1 MKSENSRRGKRSRVA
16 GHSYERQIVKELKEL
31 GFKNAVSSRSESKNL
46 DDKGVDVANT
56 PGYSV
61 QCKNSKTNPNYVELL
76 NDLNTIVSLRGTV
89 KVILHK
95 KTKKAKANFIPVGE
109 YALLT
114 KQDFYNLLKL
124 AEQGK
129 FMEIF
134 RDKKHEKDVSKVL

>member
-1 MKSENSRRGKRSRVA
+1 MKTNGKRNRAA
-16 GHSYERQIVKELKEL
+16 GHGYELKIIKELKEL
-31 GFKNAVSSRSESKNL
+31 VPVFKDAVSSRSESRNL
-46 DDKGVDVANT
+46 DDKGVDIANT

-76 NDLNTIVSLRGTV
+76 NDLNNVGSLRGTI

-114 KQDFYNLLKL
+114 KQDFYNLVRLV
-124 AEQGK
+124 EQGK
-129 FMEIF
+129 CMEIF
-134 RDKKHEKDVSKVL
+134 KGEKDVLQVSK